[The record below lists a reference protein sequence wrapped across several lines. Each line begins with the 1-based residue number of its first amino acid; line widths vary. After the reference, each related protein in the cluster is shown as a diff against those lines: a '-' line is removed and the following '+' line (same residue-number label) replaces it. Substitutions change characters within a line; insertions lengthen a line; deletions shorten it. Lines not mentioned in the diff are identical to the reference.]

1 VVPRLDRDDPDPG
14 WRWSA
19 CPPSSTGWRTW
30 PDRVP
35 LGQPFQIREPARKW
49 GLGGALIEGAGV
61 LVIVRLVKLARNL
74 RRHRQQGTTPAS
86 ATMRY
91 IR

>member
-1 VVPRLDRDDPDPG
+1 
-14 WRWSA
+14 
-19 CPPSSTGWRTW
+19 
-30 PDRVP
+30 
-35 LGQPFQIREPARKW
+35 
-49 GLGGALIEGAGV
+49 
-61 LVIVRLVKLARNL
+61 LVIARLVKLARNL